1 MLGEEERGVSLTW
14 GELSYAPPTAPA
26 VCGCCAGTKEPKRV
40 LDGVSGHAAGGSL
53 FAVLGPSGSGKTSL
67 LDMLAGRKSSGA
79 RGHVLFDGD
88 ALSAGQWRQ
97 TVAYCMQDDALL
109 PLLTVR
115 ETLLFALALQGGAGG
130 RAASIPGRTTTGTL
144 TAPMLAGSTA
154 EGAEDANHDSAAGRV
169 DRVLDVLHLT
179 KQQHQRVGDPLTRGI
194 SGGERRRLA
203 IGVELVGN
211 PRVLLVDEGTSGLDA
226 THALRVIRSLKRLAH
241 RGTTV
246 IVTVHQPRANI
257 FRLFDGLLLLHKG
270 KPVYCGAA
278 SAAMQ
283 YFARLGCACP
293 QYENPVSEA
302 SLCACTTQSPRRC
315 VHLQPSRNNAQL
327 VCSRGSAWMC

>member
-1 MLGEEERGVSLTW
+1 MLGDEAVGLTW
-14 GELSYAPPTAPA
+14 DSLCYTPPPTP
-26 VCGCCAGTKEPKRV
+26 CSSPCCSEAAEPKKV

-79 RGHVLFDGD
+79 QGRVLFNGQ
-88 ALSAGQWRQ
+88 ALSAGQWKR

-115 ETLLFALALQGGAGG
+115 ETLLLALALQGGAKPPRPSRG
-130 RAASIPGRTTTGTL
+130 TGTDSL
-144 TAPMLAGSTA
+144 SEPLAST
-154 EGAEDANHDSAAGRV
+154 ETSDESPGARV

-179 KQQHQRVGDPLTRGI
+179 KQQDQRVGDPLTRGI

-203 IGVELVGN
+203 IGVELVGK
-211 PRVLLVDEGTSGLDA
+211 PRILLVDEGTSGLDA
-226 THALRVIRSLKRLAH
+226 THALRVIRSLKRLAQ

-246 IVTVHQPRANI
+246 VVTVHQPRANI
-257 FRLFDGLLLLHKG
+257 FRLFDDLLLLHRG

-278 SAAMQ
+278 SVSCCRA
-283 YFARLGCACP
+283 LGLGLSQLWA
-293 QYENPVSEA
+293 YEW
-302 SLCACTTQSPRRC
+302 TKPR
-315 VHLQPSRNNAQL
+315 
-327 VCSRGSAWMC
+327 